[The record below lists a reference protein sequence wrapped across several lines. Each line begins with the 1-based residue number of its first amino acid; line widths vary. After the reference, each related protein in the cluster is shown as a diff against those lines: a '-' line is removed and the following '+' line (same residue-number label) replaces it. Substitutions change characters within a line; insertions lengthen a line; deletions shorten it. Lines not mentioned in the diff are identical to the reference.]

1 MNISAAEFRSRA
13 RLKLKDNYWN
23 AVLIIVVQGAILSFG
38 SIVGFI
44 LAGALSI
51 GLSTFFLHNADR
63 QNTDISDLFTPFKQQ
78 FGNSILYFLL
88 QTLFV
93 SLWSL
98 LFIIPGIVASFGYAM
113 TPYILAEH
121 PEISAIDAL
130 RMSKDMMKGNKGKYF
145 CLQFSFIGWFILS
158 MFTFGIGI
166 LFLSPYIQ
174 AANAEFFNEVSG
186 KNVQR
191 GTFDPAPQESYGY
204 QQGFNAPQ
212 NPYNQQNVCNN
223 QQNSCSNQNTNCPQD
238 FGRYSNGGYRNGA
251 YTDETAPLNN
261 NDDGHSF

>member
-1 MNISAAEFRSRA
+1 M
-13 RLKLKDNYWN
+13 
-23 AVLIIVVQGAILSFG
+23 
-38 SIVGFI
+38 
-44 LAGALSI
+44 
-51 GLSTFFLHNADR
+51 
-63 QNTDISDLFTPFKQQ
+63 
-78 FGNSILYFLL
+78 
-88 QTLFV
+88 FV

-186 KNVQR
+186 KNAQR

-212 NPYNQQNVCNN
+212 NPYNQQNACNN

-238 FGRYSNGGYRNGA
+238 FGRYSNGGYRNGT

-261 NDDGHSF
+261 NDDGNSF